1 MHFFHSDFRRC
12 KIMDVHLEKLAEKHF
27 DTKIAR
33 INVEKAPF
41 LVERLKVR
49 ILPCVMSFID
59 GKQVDKLEG
68 FELLGNTD
76 DFPISA
82 LENHLIRSGVFHR
95 AKTTDKTTVR
105 GIFSHQRD
113 EDDDDDD
120 WD

>member
-1 MHFFHSDFRRC
+1 
-12 KIMDVHLEKLAEKHF
+12 MDVHLEKLAEKHF

-41 LVERLKVR
+41 LVERLKIR

-68 FELLGNTD
+68 FEMIGNTD

-82 LENHLIRSGVFHR
+82 LENHLIRSGVFHI

-105 GIFSHQRD
+105 GIFNRAPEQD
-113 EDDDDDD
+113 EDDDV

>member
-1 MHFFHSDFRRC
+1 
-12 KIMDVHLEKLAEKHF
+12 MDVHLEKLAEKHF

-33 INVEKAPF
+33 IDVQKAPF

-59 GKQVDKLEG
+59 GKQVNKLEG

-76 DFPISA
+76 DFSIGA
-82 LENHLIRSGVFHR
+82 LENELIRCGVFQR
-95 AKTTDKTTVR
+95 AKVTDKTTVR
-105 GIFSHQRD
+105 GISSNQTND
-113 EDDDDDD
+113 DDDDDD